1 MTSME
6 TPLPR
11 LPNSFQPRSGES
23 GLLRGAGTLLVCVAG
38 VLGLATA
45 IECHAGALRGDAHAP
60 VTPSIAYGAVLW
72 LSWALIGQLLW
83 RASRRW
89 PAVLSL
95 SWKAIALQVVI
106 AAMIATVHLFALQS
120 TVTLILRLWPGMAEV
135 GYDSLRFFNIGRFSL
150 DLLLYA
156 ILWTAGVMVSMQLS
170 AQKDALHTLEL
181 RQQLSEAHLRALQ
194 MQLEPH
200 FLFNTLNAIT
210 TLVDLGRN
218 AEASETL
225 AHLNFILKATLAR
238 ARPEKVPLATELEIV
253 ENYLAIEQLRYADR
267 LRVEIKI
274 DPQALPGL
282 VPCFLLQPIIENA
295 IRHGISH
302 VDEHGLIVTTVER
315 NADRLCLCVR
325 DNGPGLQLLA
335 QPGHG
340 IGLKN
345 TRERLAH
352 FYPSCFDMRVNQ
364 PASGGFEVSISIPYE
379 HALG

>member
-1 MTSME
+1 MTCLE
-6 TPLPR
+6 NPLP
-11 LPNSFQPRSGES
+11 QPANA
-23 GLLRGAGTLLVCVAG
+23 LHPGAGTLLVGVAG

-45 IECHAGALRGDAHAP
+45 IECHAGALHMDPHAP

-89 PAVLSL
+89 PVVLSL
-95 SWKAIALQVVI
+95 SWKAIALQVVV
-106 AAMIATVHLFALQS
+106 AAMIATLHLFALQS
-120 TVTLILRLWPGMAEV
+120 TVMLMLCVWPGMAKV
-135 GYDSLRFFNIGRFSL
+135 GYASFRFFNIGRLSL
-150 DLLLYA
+150 DFLLYG
-156 ILWTAGVMVSMQLS
+156 ILWTACVMVSMQLS
-170 AQKDALHTLEL
+170 AQKDALHALEL
-181 RQQLSEAHLRALQ
+181 RQQLSAAHLRALQ

-274 DPQALPGL
+274 DPQALHGL

-302 VDEHGLIVTTVER
+302 MDEHGLVVTTVER

-352 FYPSCFDMRVNQ
+352 FYPSRFDMRVNQ